1 MIHTQ
6 TGAGQTARVDLVPV
20 EAHNALVLWRLM
32 QSSGIRE
39 FQDVPRFARE
49 EFRRRIAA
57 RPLRIDPSVI
67 GRHEWVIVE
76 RAFGEPIGWVSIRIG
91 EHPPGVGEIGYTI
104 VPTWRG
110 RGLAHEA
117 VVSII
122 DHVFATSE
130 VRTIEACCVWNN
142 RSSRRLL
149 GRVGFNQRKVQ
160 RNGAVVG
167 GRPVDVVMYRL
178 DYDVW
183 AGHRAYDSSANSMLI
198 PASANPK

>member
-6 TGAGQTARVDLVPV
+6 TDVRQTTRVDLVPV
-20 EAHNALVLWRLM
+20 EEHNALVLWRLM
-32 QSSGIRE
+32 QSGGIRE

-57 RPLRIDPSVI
+57 RPLRIDPNVI
-67 GRHEWVIVE
+67 GRHEWVVVE
-76 RAFGEPIGWVSIRIG
+76 RAFSEPIGWVSIRIG
-91 EHPPGVGEIGYTI
+91 EHPPGVGEIGYTL

-110 RGLAHEA
+110 RGFALES

-130 VRTIEACCVWNN
+130 VRTIEACCVRNN
-142 RSSRRLL
+142 RPSRRLL
-149 GRVGFNQRKVQ
+149 ERVGFDQRKVQ

-178 DYDVW
+178 DHDAW
-183 AGHRAYDSSANSMLI
+183 TRQRGYDSSANSMLM